1 MKVIDLTLTI
11 SENIPTFPGSPQ
23 PNFINWESIEKDGY
37 NLELLFFSSHTGT
50 HIDAPW
56 HFSEKGAKMDSI
68 SLETLMGE
76 VFVIEA
82 LGVSVIDKDFLS
94 KKRFPR
100 KCKRVIF
107 KTSNSSEVIQVEQ
120 FNKKFVALSSG
131 GAQYLVDMGI
141 ELVGV
146 DGPSVQLFHDDNQTH
161 EILLGNG
168 VVILEGLNLH
178 DVPSGSYRLLALPL
192 HIPNAEG
199 APARVLL
206 TKGRI

>member
-1 MKVIDLTLTI
+1 
-11 SENIPTFPGSPQ
+11 
-23 PNFINWESIEKDGY
+23 
-37 NLELLFFSSHTGT
+37 
-50 HIDAPW
+50 
-56 HFSEKGAKMDSI
+56 
-68 SLETLMGE
+68 MGE